1 MFLFFHGKLSSYVR
15 RLYVLFL
22 SLVSFFSTAI
32 PLAITLIGP
41 IPSSSIAEGGATC
54 ELTPAQTGAIRGLV
68 GFFNASC
75 NYNVSLN
82 TLLAN

>member
-1 MFLFFHGKLSSYVR
+1 MLFV
-15 RLYVLFL
+15 
-22 SLVSFFSTAI
+22 SLVSFFSTAV

-41 IPSSSIAEGGATC
+41 MQTSSTTEGDATSC
-54 ELTPAQTGAIRGLV
+54 ELTTSQTAAIRGLV

-75 NYNVSLN
+75 NYNMSLS